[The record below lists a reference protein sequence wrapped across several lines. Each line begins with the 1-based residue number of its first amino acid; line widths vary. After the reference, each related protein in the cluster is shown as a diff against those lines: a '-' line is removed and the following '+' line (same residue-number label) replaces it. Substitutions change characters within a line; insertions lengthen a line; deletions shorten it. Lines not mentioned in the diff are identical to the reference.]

1 MHLKTAVWM
10 VVIGVVLDCS
20 EAVALERTTLML
32 SGPGCRHS
40 QDGIIERL
48 QGLEGVSKVEANAIP
63 DHLLVDHDGVRRT
76 GEELASFLNGFAAP
90 NGRCHAAVMQSCIT
104 AGLETRALGP
114 TRAR

>member
-1 MHLKTAVWM
+1 MRVKTAVWM

-20 EAVALERTTLML
+20 EAVALERATLML
-32 SGPGCRHS
+32 SGSGCRHS
-40 QDGIIERL
+40 QHRIIERL

-76 GEELASFLNGFAAP
+76 GEELASVLNGFDAL

-104 AGLETRALGP
+104 AGFETRALRPAG
-114 TRAR
+114 TR